1 MKKTKRILLYLITVT
16 VILLSLVWN
25 YYMNIWT
32 AYQPD
37 PDMVVRT
44 DLFVIYPLVLTL
56 VALSVY
62 FLFFKK
68 DKQET

>member
-1 MKKTKRILLYLITVT
+1 MKNTKRILLYLITVT
-16 VILLSLVWN
+16 VTVLSFVWN

-32 AYQPD
+32 ANQPD

-62 FLFFKK
+62 YLFFKK
-68 DKQET
+68 EQQEA